1 MAYADRPSGRP
12 PGPPGR
18 PPFPPGAPRGGPP
31 RRTLLGALVYW
42 SVVLA
47 VWGLIFVAAFV
58 LVFSRGL
65 PDTSKLYDIHRQPSI
80 SYLDRNGAL
89 LSVRGSQYAPPVDLD
104 TLPAYVPNA
113 FVSVEDRRFYQ
124 HWGFDPIGMGRALV
138 ADIRRR
144 HTAEGASTI
153 TQQLARNLFLTPDQT
168 IKRKVQELLLAVWLE
183 HQYTKKQI
191 LALYLNRVYFGAG
204 AYGIESASET
214 FFNKPASK
222 LTVGEAA
229 LLAALLKSPTHYSPV
244 NEQERAGRRATIVL
258 DKMVETHAITPEQR
272 ADALSHPVRVSPAL
286 ATQHAQYFV
295 DWVDAQVRKLV
306 GQPTTD
312 LIVETTLDLPI
323 DTAAESA
330 ARAVVARDGHL
341 GVHQAAVVALDG
353 NGRVRALIGGVNY
366 ADSQFDR
373 AIDARRQAGSSWKPF
388 VYLTALENGRT
399 PDTVVND
406 QPVTIDGWSPH
417 NFEPEYLGPITLAE
431 ALQRSINTVAAQLAD
446 QVGRDKVADT
456 ARSLGITTPIN
467 TDPAMAL
474 GTSQVTPL
482 EMAQAYDA
490 FANGGYK
497 VQAYA
502 IERIRTRAGQVLYEH
517 PAPARD
523 QVVPEPQLGELV
535 GMMRKVLVAPGTAP
549 RAAIPGYDLAGK
561 TGTTSDFRDAWFIG
575 YTGGFV
581 AAVWTGKDDNT
592 PMRHV
597 TGGSAPADLW
607 RQFMAAALP
616 RLKVAAIPTGQGQA
630 PVADQDPITSL
641 LGNTT
646 GLSQGADEEGDDG
659 DDDADRAAPP
669 RPEPPRGDDDP
680 YGERRLPPP
689 PPAAPGPY

>member
-1 MAYADRPSGRP
+1 MANADRS
-12 PGPPGR
+12 PGR
-18 PPFPPGAPRGGPP
+18 PAGGGRPPP
-31 RRTLLGALVYW
+31 RRTLLGALIYW
-42 SVVLA
+42 GVVLC
-47 VWGLIFVAAFV
+47 VWGLIFLAAFV

-89 LSVRGSQYAPPVDLD
+89 LSVRGSQYAPPVDID
-104 TLPAYVPNA
+104 SLPAYVPAA

-124 HWGFDPIGMGRALV
+124 HWGFDPVGIGRAVV
-138 ADIRRR
+138 ADIHRG
-144 HTAEGASTI
+144 HAAEGASTI

-258 DKMVETHAITPEQR
+258 DKMVETHAISPEQR
-272 ADALSHPVRVSPAL
+272 DDALAHPVRVSPAL

-323 DTAAESA
+323 DTAAETA
-330 ARAVVARDGHL
+330 ARATVARDGHL
-341 GVHQAAVVALDG
+341 GVQQAAVVALDG
-353 NGRVRALIGGVNY
+353 SGRVRALIGGVSY

-373 AIDARRQAGSSWKPF
+373 AVDARRQAGSAWKPF

-399 PDTVVND
+399 PQTMMTDE
-406 QPVTIDGWSPH
+406 PVTIDGWSPH
-417 NFEPEYLGPITLAE
+417 NYEAGFLGPVTLTQ
-431 ALQRSINTVAAQLAD
+431 ALQRSLNTVAAKLAD
-446 QVGRDKVADT
+446 EVGRDKIADT
-456 ARSLGITTPIN
+456 ARALGITSPIN

-474 GTSQVTPL
+474 GTSQVSPL
-482 EMAQAYDA
+482 EMAAAYDA
-490 FANGGYK
+490 FANGGYR
-497 VQAYA
+497 VQPYA
-502 IERIRTRAGQVLYEH
+502 IERIRTRDGQVLYQH
-517 PAPARD
+517 SAPARD
-523 QVVPEPQLGELV
+523 QVVPEPPLGELV
-535 GMMRKVLVAPGTAP
+535 AMMRQVLVPPGTGVH
-549 RAAIPGYDLAGK
+549 AAIPGYDLAGK
-561 TGTTSDFRDAWFIG
+561 TGTTSDFRDAWFVG

-581 AAVWTGKDDNT
+581 AAVWTGKDDDS
-592 PMRHV
+592 PMHRV
-597 TGGSAPADLW
+597 TGGSAPAELW
-607 RQFMAAALP
+607 RQFMIATLP
-616 RLKVAAIPTGQGQA
+616 RLKVQPIPTAPGAPSAA
-630 PVADQDPITSL
+630 PVSDPVGDL
-641 LGNTT
+641 LSNTQ
-646 GLSQGADEEGDDG
+646 GLSQGEPDASTSDGGD
-659 DDDADRAAPP
+659 
-669 RPEPPRGDDDP
+669 RGDGDP
-680 YGERRLPPP
+680 YGDGRPPP
-689 PPAAPGPY
+689 PPPPPPSSSPF

>member
-1 MAYADRPSGRP
+1 MANADRPTGRPGGGGRP
-12 PGPPGR
+12 PPAGK
-18 PPFPPGAPRGGPP
+18 P

-42 SVVLA
+42 GVVLC
-47 VWGLIFVAAFV
+47 VWGLIFLAAFV

-89 LSVRGSQYAPPVDLD
+89 LSVRGSQYAPPVDID
-104 TLPAYVPNA
+104 SLPAYAPAA
-113 FVSVEDRRFYQ
+113 FISVEDRRFYQ
-124 HWGFDPIGMGRALV
+124 HWGFDPVGIGRAVV
-138 ADIRRR
+138 ADIHRG
-144 HTAEGASTI
+144 HAAEGASTI

-222 LTVGEAA
+222 LTIGEAA

-258 DKMVETHAITPEQR
+258 DKMVETRAITPEQR
-272 ADALSHPVRVSPAL
+272 DEALAHPVRVSPAL

-330 ARAVVARDGHL
+330 ARATVARDGHL
-341 GVHQAAVVALDG
+341 GVQQAAIVALDG
-353 NGRVRALIGGVNY
+353 SGRVRALIGGVSY

-373 AIDARRQAGSSWKPF
+373 AVDARRQAGSAWKPF

-399 PDTVVND
+399 PDTVMD
-406 QPVTIDGWSPH
+406 DAPVTIDGWSPH
-417 NFEPEYLGPITLAE
+417 NYEPGFLGPVTLTQ
-431 ALQRSINTVAAQLAD
+431 ALQRSLNTIAAKLAD
-446 QVGRDKVADT
+446 EVGRDKVADT
-456 ARSLGITTPIN
+456 ARALGISSPIN

-474 GTSQVTPL
+474 GTSQVSPL
-482 EMAQAYDA
+482 EMATAYDA
-490 FANGGYK
+490 FANGGYR
-497 VQAYA
+497 VEPYA
-502 IERIRTRAGQVLYEH
+502 IERIRTRDGQVLYQH
-517 PAPARD
+517 PALARD
-523 QVVPEPQLGELV
+523 RVAPEPPLGELV
-535 GMMRKVLVAPGTAP
+535 GMMRQVLAPPGTGVH
-549 RAAIPGYDLAGK
+549 AAVPGYDLAGK
-561 TGTTSDFRDAWFIG
+561 TGTTSDFRDAWFVG

-581 AAVWTGKDDNT
+581 AAVWVGKDDDT
-592 PMRHV
+592 PMRRI
-597 TGGSAPADLW
+597 TGGSAPAELW
-607 RQFMAAALP
+607 RQFMVATLP
-616 RLKVAAIPTGQGQA
+616 RLKVQPIPTGSGA
-630 PVADQDPITSL
+630 PAAAPTSDPVGDL
-641 LGNTT
+641 LGNTQ
-646 GLSQGADEEGDDG
+646 GLSQGAPHGPGSDGGDG
-659 DDDADRAAPP
+659 
-669 RPEPPRGDDDP
+669 DP
-680 YGERRLPPP
+680 YGEGHTPPSPPP
-689 PPAAPGPY
+689 GNPF

>member
-1 MAYADRPSGRP
+1 MASADRPTGRSGGGGGGRP
-12 PGPPGR
+12 PR
-18 PPFPPGAPRGGPP
+18 PPARPGPP
-31 RRTLLGALVYW
+31 RRSLANALLYW
-42 SVVLA
+42 AVVLG
-47 VWGLIFVAAFV
+47 VWALIFVAAFV

-89 LSVRGSQYAPPVDLD
+89 LSVRGSQYAPPVDID
-104 TLPAYVPNA
+104 SLPAYVPAA

-124 HWGFDPIGMGRALV
+124 HWGFDPVGIGRAVV
-138 ADIRRR
+138 ADIHRG
-144 HTAEGASTI
+144 HAAEGASTI
-153 TQQLARNLFLTPDQT
+153 TQQLARNLFLTPDQN

-183 HQYTKKQI
+183 HQYSKKQI

-222 LTVGEAA
+222 LSIGEAA

-272 ADALSHPVRVSPAL
+272 DEALSRSVRVSPAL

-323 DTAAESA
+323 DTAAEAA
-330 ARAVVARDGHL
+330 ARSVVERNAHL
-341 GVHQAAVVALDG
+341 GVQQAAVVALDG
-353 NGRVRALIGGVNY
+353 SGRVRALIGGVSY

-373 AIDARRQAGSSWKPF
+373 AIDARRQAGSAWKPF

-399 PDTVVND
+399 PQTMETDE
-406 QPVTIDGWSPH
+406 PVTIDGWTPH
-417 NFEPEYLGPITLAE
+417 NFEPEYLGSISLAE
-431 ALQRSINTVAAQLAD
+431 ALQRSINTVAAKVAD

-456 ARSLGITTPIN
+456 ARKLGITSEIN

-474 GTSQVTPL
+474 GTSQVSPL
-482 EMAQAYDA
+482 EMAQAYDS
-490 FANGGYK
+490 FANGGYG

-502 IERIRTRAGQVLYEH
+502 IERIRTRDGQVLYQH
-517 PAPARD
+517 PTPAHD
-523 QVVPEPQLGELV
+523 EVVPEPQLDQLV
-535 GMMRKVLVAPGTAP
+535 GMMRRVLVAPGTGT
-549 RAAIPGYDLAGK
+549 RAAIGGYDLAGK
-561 TGTTSDFRDAWFIG
+561 TGTTSDFRDAWFVG

-581 AAVWTGKDDNT
+581 AAVWVGKDDDT

-607 RQFMAAALP
+607 RQFMASSLP
-616 RLKVAAIPTGQGQA
+616 RLKVQSIPTGQGA
-630 PVADQDPITSL
+630 PLPAAAAADPVGEL
-641 LGNTT
+641 LGNTS
-646 GLSQGADEEGDDG
+646 GLSQGQPDS
-659 DDDADRAAPP
+659 DDDA
-669 RPEPPRGDDDP
+669 RPQGDGDP
-680 YGERRLPPP
+680 YGDRRPAPL
-689 PPAAPGPY
+689 PAAPGPY

>member
-1 MAYADRPSGRP
+1 MASADRPTGRSGGGGTGGRP
-12 PGPPGR
+12 PPRQP
-18 PPFPPGAPRGGPP
+18 APSGPP
-31 RRTLLGALVYW
+31 RRSLANALVYW
-42 SVVLA
+42 GVVLG
-47 VWGLIFVAAFV
+47 VWVLIFMAAFV

-89 LSVRGSQYAPPVDLD
+89 LSVRGSQYAPPVDID
-104 TLPAYVPNA
+104 SLPAYVPAA

-124 HWGFDPIGMGRALV
+124 HWGFDPVGIGRAVV
-138 ADIRRR
+138 ADIHRG
-144 HTAEGASTI
+144 HAAEGASTI
-153 TQQLARNLFLTPDQT
+153 TQQLARNLFLTPDQN

-183 HQYTKKQI
+183 HQYSKKQI

-222 LTVGEAA
+222 LSIGEAA

-258 DKMVETHAITPEQR
+258 DKMVETHAITAEQR
-272 ADALSHPVRVSPAL
+272 DEALSHSVRVSPAL

-323 DTAAESA
+323 DTAAEAA
-330 ARAVVARDGHL
+330 ARSVVERNAHL
-341 GVHQAAVVALDG
+341 GVQQAAVVALDG
-353 NGRVRALIGGVNY
+353 SGRVRALIGGVSY

-373 AIDARRQAGSSWKPF
+373 AIDARRQAGSAWKPF

-399 PDTVVND
+399 PETMETDE
-406 QPVTIDGWSPH
+406 PVTIDGWTPH
-417 NFEPEYLGPITLAE
+417 NFEPEYLGSITLAE
-431 ALQRSINTVAAQLAD
+431 ALQRSINTVAAKVAD

-456 ARSLGITTPIN
+456 ARKLGITSEIN

-474 GTSQVTPL
+474 GTSQVSPL
-482 EMAQAYDA
+482 EMAQAYDS
-490 FANGGYK
+490 FANGGYG

-502 IERIRTRAGQVLYEH
+502 IERIRTRDGKVLYEH
-517 PAPARD
+517 PAPSRD
-523 QVVPEPQLGELV
+523 QVVPEPQLDQLV
-535 GMMRKVLVAPGTAP
+535 GMMRKVLVAPGTGTH
-549 RAAIPGYDLAGK
+549 AAIGGYDLAGK
-561 TGTTSDFRDAWFIG
+561 TGTTSDFRDAWFVG

-581 AAVWTGKDDNT
+581 AAVWIGKDDDT
-592 PMRHV
+592 PMHHV

-607 RQFMAAALP
+607 RQFMAASLP
-616 RLKVAAIPTGQGQA
+616 RLKVQSIPTGQGA
-630 PVADQDPITSL
+630 PAPAATDDNPVDDL
-641 LGNTT
+641 LGNTA
-646 GLSQGADEEGDDG
+646 GLSQGQP
-659 DDDADRAAPP
+659 DADDNAGRQ
-669 RPEPPRGDDDP
+669 GDGDP
-680 YGERRLPPP
+680 YGDRRTAP
-689 PPAAPGPY
+689 PPAVPY

>member
-1 MAYADRPSGRP
+1 MASADRPTGRSGGGRP
-12 PGPPGR
+12 PPR
-18 PPFPPGAPRGGPP
+18 RQAPLPGPP
-31 RRTLLGALVYW
+31 RRSLLNALVYW
-42 SVVLA
+42 SVVLG
-47 VWGLIFVAAFV
+47 VWVLIFVAAFV

-89 LSVRGSQYAPPVDLD
+89 LSVRGSQYAPPVDID
-104 TLPAYVPNA
+104 SLPAYVPAA

-124 HWGFDPIGMGRALV
+124 HWGFDPVGIGRAVV
-138 ADIRRR
+138 ADIHRG
-144 HTAEGASTI
+144 HAAEGASTI

-183 HQYTKKQI
+183 RQYSKKQI

-222 LTVGEAA
+222 LSIGEAA

-272 ADALSHPVRVSPAL
+272 DEALSHSVRVSPAL

-323 DTAAESA
+323 DTAAEAA
-330 ARAVVARDGHL
+330 ARSVVERNGHL
-341 GVHQAAVVALDG
+341 GVQQAAVVALDG
-353 NGRVRALIGGVNY
+353 SGRVRALIGGVSY

-373 AIDARRQAGSSWKPF
+373 AIDARRQAGSAWKPF

-399 PDTVVND
+399 PETMESDE
-406 QPVTIDGWSPH
+406 PVTIDGWTPH
-417 NFEPEYLGPITLAE
+417 NFEPEYLGSITLAE
-431 ALQRSINTVAAQLAD
+431 ALQRSINTVAAKVAD

-456 ARSLGITTPIN
+456 ARKLGITSEIN

-474 GTSQVTPL
+474 GTSQVSPL
-482 EMAQAYDA
+482 EMAQAYDS
-490 FANGGYK
+490 FANGGYG

-502 IERIRTRAGQVLYEH
+502 IERIRTRDGQVLYEH
-517 PAPARD
+517 PAPAHD
-523 QVVPEPQLGELV
+523 EVVPEPQLDQLV
-535 GMMRKVLVAPGTAP
+535 GMMRKVLVAPGTGT

-561 TGTTSDFRDAWFIG
+561 TGTTSDFRDAWFVG

-581 AAVWTGKDDNT
+581 AAVWVGKDDDT

-607 RQFMAAALP
+607 RQFMAASLP
-616 RLKVAAIPTGQGQA
+616 RLKVQSIPTGQGA
-630 PVADQDPITSL
+630 PSPAAAPADPLDEL
-641 LGNTT
+641 LGNTS
-646 GLSQGADEEGDDG
+646 GLSQGASGDDG
-659 DDDADRAAPP
+659 DSGGDPAPQ
-669 RPEPPRGDDDP
+669 GDGDP
-680 YGERRLPPP
+680 YGERR
-689 PPAAPGPY
+689 PPAPPSAPPF

>member
-1 MAYADRPSGRP
+1 MANADRPTGRSGGGGTGGRP
-12 PGPPGR
+12 PPR
-18 PPFPPGAPRGGPP
+18 QAAPSGPP
-31 RRTLLGALVYW
+31 RRSFLNALVYW
-42 SVVLA
+42 SVVLG
-47 VWGLIFVAAFV
+47 VWVLIFMAAFV

-89 LSVRGSQYAPPVDLD
+89 LSVRGSQYAPPVDID
-104 TLPAYVPNA
+104 SLPAYVPAA

-124 HWGFDPIGMGRALV
+124 HWGFDPVGIGRAVV
-138 ADIRRR
+138 ADIHRG
-144 HTAEGASTI
+144 HAAEGASTI
-153 TQQLARNLFLTPDQT
+153 TQQLARNLFLTPDQN

-183 HQYTKKQI
+183 HQYSKKQI

-222 LTVGEAA
+222 LSIGEAA

-258 DKMVETHAITPEQR
+258 DKMVETHAITAEQR
-272 ADALSHPVRVSPAL
+272 DEALSHSVRVSPAL

-323 DTAAESA
+323 DTAAEAA
-330 ARAVVARDGHL
+330 ARSVVERDAHL
-341 GVHQAAVVALDG
+341 GVQQAAVVALDG
-353 NGRVRALIGGVNY
+353 SGRVRALIGGVSY

-373 AIDARRQAGSSWKPF
+373 AIDARRQAGSAWKPF

-399 PDTVVND
+399 PETMETDE
-406 QPVTIDGWSPH
+406 PVTIDGWTPH
-417 NFEPEYLGPITLAE
+417 NFEPEYLGSITLAE
-431 ALQRSINTVAAQLAD
+431 ALQRSINTVAAKVAD

-456 ARSLGITTPIN
+456 ARKLGITSDIN

-474 GTSQVTPL
+474 GTSQVSPL
-482 EMAQAYDA
+482 EMAQAYDS
-490 FANGGYK
+490 FANGGYG

-502 IERIRTRAGQVLYEH
+502 IERIRTRDGQVLYEH
-517 PAPARD
+517 PAPAHD
-523 QVVPEPQLGELV
+523 SVVPEPQLDQLV
-535 GMMRKVLVAPGTAP
+535 GMMRRVLVAPGTGT
-549 RAAIPGYDLAGK
+549 RAAIGGYDLAGK
-561 TGTTSDFRDAWFIG
+561 TGTTSDFRDAWFVG

-581 AAVWTGKDDNT
+581 AAVWVGKDDDT

-607 RQFMAAALP
+607 RQFMAASLP
-616 RLKVAAIPTGQGQA
+616 RLKVQTIPTGQGA
-630 PVADQDPITSL
+630 PLPASAPADPVDEL
-641 LGNTT
+641 LGNTS
-646 GLSQGADEEGDDG
+646 GLSQGASGEDG
-659 DDDADRAAPP
+659 DSGGAPAP
-669 RPEPPRGDDDP
+669 QGDGDP
-680 YGERRLPPP
+680 YGDRRPPP
-689 PPAAPGPY
+689 PSPAPAPAPF

>member
-1 MAYADRPSGRP
+1 MASAVRPTGPFGGGRP
-12 PGPPGR
+12 PPRQP
-18 PPFPPGAPRGGPP
+18 APSGPP
-31 RRTLLGALVYW
+31 RRSLLNALVYW
-42 SVVLA
+42 AVVLG
-47 VWGLIFVAAFV
+47 VWVLIFVAAFV

-89 LSVRGSQYAPPVDLD
+89 LSVRGSQYAPPVDID
-104 TLPAYVPNA
+104 SLPAYVPAA

-124 HWGFDPIGMGRALV
+124 HWGFDPVGIGRAVV
-138 ADIRRR
+138 ADIHRG
-144 HTAEGASTI
+144 HAAEGASTI

-183 HQYTKKQI
+183 HQYSKKQI

-222 LTVGEAA
+222 LSIGEAA

-272 ADALSHPVRVSPAL
+272 DEALSRAVRVSPAL

-323 DTAAESA
+323 DTAAEAA
-330 ARAVVARDGHL
+330 ARSVVERDGRL
-341 GVHQAAVVALDG
+341 GVQQAAVVALDG
-353 NGRVRALIGGVNY
+353 GGRVRALIGGVSY

-373 AIDARRQAGSSWKPF
+373 AIDARRQAGSAWKPF
-388 VYLTALENGRT
+388 VYLTALENGFT
-399 PDTVVND
+399 PQSMVSDE
-406 QPVTIDGWSPH
+406 PVTIDGWTPH
-417 NFEPEYLGPITLAE
+417 NFEPEYLGSISLAE
-431 ALQRSINTVAAQLAD
+431 ALQRSINTVAAKLAD

-456 ARSLGITTPIN
+456 ARKLGITSEIN

-474 GTSQVTPL
+474 GTSQVSPL
-482 EMAQAYDA
+482 EMAQAYDS
-490 FANGGYK
+490 FANGGYG

-502 IERIRTRAGQVLYEH
+502 IERIRTRDGQVLYEH
-517 PAPARD
+517 PAPAHD
-523 QVVPEPQLGELV
+523 QVVPEPQLDQLV
-535 GMMRKVLVAPGTAP
+535 GMMRKVLVAPGTGT

-561 TGTTSDFRDAWFIG
+561 TGTTSDFRDAWFVG

-581 AAVWTGKDDNT
+581 AAVWVGKDDDT

-607 RQFMAAALP
+607 RQFMASSLP
-616 RLKVAAIPTGQGQA
+616 RLKVQSIPTGQGA
-630 PVADQDPITSL
+630 PVPAAGPADPVTDL
-641 LGNTT
+641 LGNTA
-646 GLSQGADEEGDDG
+646 GLSQGQPESDDEDTRPQGDG
-659 DDDADRAAPP
+659 
-669 RPEPPRGDDDP
+669 DP
-680 YGERRLPPP
+680 YGDRRPAP
-689 PPAAPGPY
+689 PPAGPGPY

>member
-1 MAYADRPSGRP
+1 MASADRPTGRSGGGRP
-12 PGPPGR
+12 PPPR
-18 PPFPPGAPRGGPP
+18 QPAPAGPP
-31 RRTLLGALVYW
+31 RRSLANALAYW
-42 SVVLA
+42 AVVLG
-47 VWGLIFVAAFV
+47 VWVLIFMAAFV

-89 LSVRGSQYAPPVDLD
+89 LSVRGSQYAPPVDID
-104 TLPAYVPNA
+104 SLPAYVPAA
-113 FVSVEDRRFYQ
+113 FVSVEDRRFYR
-124 HWGFDPIGMGRALV
+124 HWGFDPVGIGRAVV
-138 ADIRRR
+138 ADIHRG
-144 HTAEGASTI
+144 HAAEGASTI
-153 TQQLARNLFLTPDQT
+153 TQQLARNLFLTPDQN

-183 HQYTKKQI
+183 HQYSKKQI

-222 LTVGEAA
+222 LSIGEAA

-272 ADALSHPVRVSPAL
+272 DQALSHSVRVSPAL

-323 DTAAESA
+323 DTAAEAA
-330 ARAVVARDGHL
+330 ARSVVERNAHL
-341 GVHQAAVVALDG
+341 GVQQAAVVALDG
-353 NGRVRALIGGVNY
+353 SGRVRALIGGVSY

-373 AIDARRQAGSSWKPF
+373 AIDARRQAGSAWKPF

-399 PDTVVND
+399 PETMETDE
-406 QPVTIDGWSPH
+406 PVTIDGWSPH
-417 NFEPEYLGPITLAE
+417 NFEPEYLGSISLAE
-431 ALQRSINTVAAQLAD
+431 ALQRSVNTVAAKVAD

-456 ARSLGITTPIN
+456 ARKLGITSEIN

-474 GTSQVTPL
+474 GTSQVSPL
-482 EMAQAYDA
+482 EMAQAYDS
-490 FANGGYK
+490 FANGGYG

-502 IERIRTRAGQVLYEH
+502 IERIRTRDGQVLYEH
-517 PAPARD
+517 PAPAHD
-523 QVVPEPQLGELV
+523 EVVPEPQLDQLV
-535 GMMRKVLVAPGTAP
+535 GMMRKVLVAPGTGT
-549 RAAIPGYDLAGK
+549 RAAIGGYDLAGK
-561 TGTTSDFRDAWFIG
+561 TGTTSDFRDAWFVG

-581 AAVWTGKDDNT
+581 AAVWVGKDDDT

-607 RQFMAAALP
+607 RQFMAASLP
-616 RLKVAAIPTGQGQA
+616 RLKVQSIPTGQGA
-630 PVADQDPITSL
+630 PLPSAAPADPVDEL
-641 LGNTT
+641 LGHTQ
-646 GLSQGADEEGDDG
+646 GLSQGASGDDG
-659 DDDADRAAPP
+659 DSGGDPDPQPAVRPAPQ
-669 RPEPPRGDDDP
+669 GDGDP
-680 YGERRLPPP
+680 YGDRRPT
-689 PPAAPGPY
+689 PPAAAGPY

>member
-1 MAYADRPSGRP
+1 MAYADRPPGRGGGFRGP
-12 PGPPGR
+12 PPGR
-18 PPFPPGAPRGGPP
+18 P
-31 RRTLLGALVYW
+31 RRTLLGGLVYW
-42 SVVLA
+42 LVVLA
-47 VWGLIFVAAFV
+47 VWGLIFVTAFV

-80 SYLDRNGAL
+80 SYLDRGGAL
-89 LSVRGSQYAPPVDLD
+89 LSVRGSQYAPPVDID
-104 TLPAYVPNA
+104 SLPAYVPAA

-124 HWGFDPIGMGRALV
+124 HWGFDPVGIARAVV

-144 HTAEGASTI
+144 HAAEGASTI

-183 HQYTKKQI
+183 HQYSKKQI

-222 LTVGEAA
+222 LSVGEAA

-258 DKMVETHAITPEQR
+258 DKMVETHAITSQQR
-272 ADALSHPVRVSPAL
+272 EDALSHPVRVSPAL

-295 DWVDAQVRKLV
+295 DWVDQQVRKLV

-323 DTAAESA
+323 DTAAEAA
-330 ARAVVARDGHL
+330 ARAVVDRNGRL
-341 GVHQAAVVALDG
+341 GVQQAAVVALDG
-353 NGRVRALIGGVNY
+353 SGRVRALIGGISY

-373 AIDARRQAGSSWKPF
+373 AIDARRQVGSAWKPF

-399 PDTVVND
+399 PDTVMND
-406 QPVTIDGWSPH
+406 EPVTIDGWSPH
-417 NFEPEYLGPITLAE
+417 NFEPGFLGPVTLTE
-431 ALQRSINTVAAQLAD
+431 AFQRSLNTVAAALAD
-446 QVGRDKVADT
+446 QVGRGKVADT
-456 ARSLGITTPIN
+456 ARALGITSPIN

-474 GTSQVTPL
+474 GTSQVSPL
-482 EMAQAYDA
+482 EMAQAYDS
-490 FANGGYK
+490 FSNGGRA

-502 IERIRTRAGQVLYEH
+502 IERIRTRDGKVLYQH
-517 PAPARD
+517 SDAPLGD
-523 QVVPEPQLGELV
+523 VVPQPQLGELV
-535 GMMRKVLVAPGTAP
+535 GMMRQVLVAPGTGVH
-549 RAAIPGYDLAGK
+549 AAIPRYDLAGK
-561 TGTTSDFRDAWFIG
+561 TGTTSDFRDAWFVG
-575 YTGGFV
+575 YTGGFT
-581 AAVWTGKDDNT
+581 AAVWVGKDDDT

-607 RQFMAAALP
+607 RQFMVAALP
-616 RLKVAAIPTGQGQA
+616 RLKVQAIPAGRGA
-630 PVADQDPITSL
+630 PAAAAPDADPIASL

-646 GLSQGADEEGDDG
+646 GLEQGADDDG
-659 DDDADRAAPP
+659 DADQSPD
-669 RPEPPRGDDDP
+669 RGDGDP
-680 YGERRLPPP
+680 YGDRHPPP
-689 PPAAPGPY
+689 PPAAPPPY